1 MCKDCAMP
9 SLDPHDPLDPQHPQ
23 HPSADPPRHRVAVLV
38 MPGALPLDVG
48 IPLQV
53 FAERPGTS
61 YALSIC
67 AEPPG
72 AVPAASGLAYQVEEG
87 LEALASADTV
97 IVPGYAPPDRPV
109 PPPVREALVAA
120 HERGARLVSICYG
133 AFALADAGLLHG
145 RRATTHWDAAARLAR
160 TYPDVE
166 VDPNVLFV
174 DEGSIL
180 TSAGVAAGLDLCLY
194 IVRKD
199 LGPKTANEI
208 ARRLVTSPRRAGGQA
223 QYQPAG
229 SMPVAGGEALEDV
242 RTWALGHLEEDL
254 TTQHLADRAAMSRRT
269 FERRFVEET
278 GRPPHRWIL
287 EARVDM
293 ARRLLEDSDLPV
305 DQIAART
312 GLGTGANLR
321 LHFRRALGTSP
332 GEYRRT
338 FTSTLTQ

>member
-1 MCKDCAMP
+1 MSVHEP
-9 SLDPHDPLDPQHPQ
+9 SDLRT
-23 HPSADPPRHRVAVLV
+23 RHEVAVLV

-53 FAERPGTS
+53 FIDRPGVP

-67 AEPPG
+67 AEHPG
-72 AVPAASGLAYQVEEG
+72 AVAAASGLSYQVERG
-87 LEALASADTV
+87 LEALGSADTIV
-97 IVPGYAPPDRPV
+97 VPGYSPPDRQV
-109 PPPVREALVAA
+109 SAPVREALVAA

-133 AFALADAGLLHG
+133 AFALADAGLLSG
-145 RRATTHWDAAARLAR
+145 RRATTHWDAAAQLAR
-160 TYPDVE
+160 THPDVD

-174 DEGSIL
+174 DEGSVL

-199 LGPKTANEI
+199 LGPRTANEI
-208 ARRLVTSPRRAGGQA
+208 ARRLVASPRRAGGQA
-223 QYQPAG
+223 QYQPTG
-229 SMPVAGGEALEDV
+229 WMPVAGGEELEEV
-242 RTWALGHLEEDL
+242 RTWALAHLDDDL
-254 TTQHLADRAAMSRRT
+254 TTQQMADRARMSRRT

-287 EARVDM
+287 GARVDL
-293 ARRLLEDSDLPV
+293 ARRLLEDSDLPI
-305 DQIAART
+305 DQIASRA

-332 GEYRRT
+332 AEYRKT
-338 FTSTLTQ
+338 FSATLTQ

>member
-1 MCKDCAMP
+1 MP
-9 SLDPHDPLDPQHPQ
+9 PLAPYDPHDPQHS
-23 HPSADPPRHRVAVLV
+23 SAPPARHRVAVLV

-67 AEPPG
+67 AESPG
-72 AVPAASGLAYQVEEG
+72 AVPAASGLVYQVGQG

-109 PPPVREALVAA
+109 PQPVREALVAA

-133 AFALADAGLLHG
+133 AFALADAGLLRG
-145 RRATTHWDAAARLAR
+145 RRATTHWDAAAQLAR
-160 TYPDVE
+160 THPKVE

-174 DEGSIL
+174 DEGSVL

-199 LGPKTANEI
+199 LGPRTANEI
-208 ARRLVTSPRRAGGQA
+208 ARRLVASPRRAGGQA
-223 QYQPAG
+223 QYQPTG
-229 SMPVAGGEALEDV
+229 WMPVAGGEQLEEV
-242 RTWALGHLEEDL
+242 RTWALTHLDDDL
-254 TTQHLADRAAMSRRT
+254 TTQQMADRARMSRRT

-287 EARVDM
+287 GARVDL
-293 ARRLLEDSDLPV
+293 ARRLLEDSDLPI
-305 DQIAART
+305 DQIASRA

-332 GEYRRT
+332 AEYRRT
-338 FTSTLTQ
+338 FSATLTQ